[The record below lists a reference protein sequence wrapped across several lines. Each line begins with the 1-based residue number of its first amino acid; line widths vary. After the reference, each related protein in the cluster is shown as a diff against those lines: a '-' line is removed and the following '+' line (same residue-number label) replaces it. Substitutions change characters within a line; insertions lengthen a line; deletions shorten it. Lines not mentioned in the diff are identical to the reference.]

1 MNVTYRAAVASATP
15 ASATPASATPASEPQ
30 LPVVE
35 EPRPR
40 LLKAGKVARLS
51 CCCKISQLMPLV
63 RQLHDEAR
71 VRYEAARQSEQRQ
84 QAA

>member
-15 ASATPASATPASEPQ
+15 ASATPASEPQ
-30 LPVVE
+30 LPVAE

-63 RQLHDEAR
+63 RQLHDKVRAQNPEATP
-71 VRYEAARQSEQRQ
+71 A